1 MRILVFQHLRIET
14 PGVFCDYFDADGHRW
29 DVVELDEG
37 EAIPSLSSYDVLW
50 VMGGPMD
57 TFEEDAYPWLV
68 AEKEAVRE
76 WVRTLGRP
84 FFGFCLGH
92 QLLADALGGK
102 VGRMASPEV
111 GILEVDLT
119 PEGLE
124 DPLFRGAQPRADYFQ
139 WHSCAVLELP
149 PGGVSLARSPACA
162 VQALRLGACAY
173 GVQFHMELT
182 GRTVRD
188 WGGVPAYAEALEK
201 AMGKGALADLER
213 EVAQRLPAFNREARR
228 VYDNFMALAN
238 GARAAS

>member
-14 PGVFCDYFDADGHRW
+14 PGVFRDYFVADGHRV

-37 EAIPSLSSYDVLW
+37 EAIPELADYDILW

-57 TFEEDAYPWLV
+57 TFEEAAYPWLV
-68 AEKEAVRE
+68 AEKAAVRE
-76 WVRTLGRP
+76 WVAKRGRP
-84 FFGFCLGH
+84 FIGFCLGH

-102 VGRMASPEV
+102 VGRMARPEV

-119 PEGLE
+119 PEGLG
-124 DPLFRGAQPRADYFQ
+124 DPLFAGARPRADYFQ

-149 PGGVSLARSPACA
+149 KGGASLARSPACA
-162 VQALRLGACAY
+162 VQALKVGDCAY

-182 GRTVRD
+182 QSTVRD

-201 AMGKGALADLER
+201 ALGKGALARLE
-213 EVAQRLPAFNREARR
+213 EDVAARLPAFNREARR
-228 VYDNFMALAN
+228 VYDNFMALARK
-238 GARAAS
+238 ALA